1 MKKLISFKLA
11 VQLSQVIFGLLILF
25 HLAVI
30 FGILVL
36 DFVPI
41 DFLWGGRMESK
52 QQLLR
57 FEIFSLVLITLCWF
71 IVLVKSEQIR
81 IPSLKGVAKIGI
93 WILVF
98 LFVLNTV
105 GNLLAKTTFEISF
118 AIFTALL
125 SVLCLRLALE
135 PTNKN

>member
-57 FEIFSLVLITLCWF
+57 FEIFSLILITLCWF

-118 AIFTALL
+118 AILTALL